1 MNDFTKEELE
11 EMLTAINLC
20 HSFPSGVR
28 ERPPLIVKLR
38 NMIDNYCEHDCKATI
53 WQCQVTACSKC
64 GYPSTLI
71 TAKDSLLPSGKGCI
85 EASTEPA

>member
-38 NMIDNYCEHDCKATI
+38 NMIDNYCDCKEIKTMKDIDGADI
-53 WQCQVTACSKC
+53 VDYCANC
-64 GYPSTLI
+64 GKPV
-71 TAKDSLLPSGKGCI
+71 
-85 EASTEPA
+85 